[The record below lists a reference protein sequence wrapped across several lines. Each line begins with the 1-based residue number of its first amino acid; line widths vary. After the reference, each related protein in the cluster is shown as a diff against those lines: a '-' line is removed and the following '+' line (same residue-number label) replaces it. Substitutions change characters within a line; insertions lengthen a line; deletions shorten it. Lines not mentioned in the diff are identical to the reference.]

1 MDYDLPEKYEIIK
14 IIGKGTY
21 GTVVSAINKETN
33 SNVAIKKLSKI
44 EDIIDAKR
52 VLREIKIMKN
62 LTHENILGLL
72 DVVYIPHETET
83 LGEVYLVM
91 ELMETDLNRVIRSKQ
106 ELTEDHITYFTYQIL
121 RAFKFIHSA
130 NIIHRDLKP
139 SNILLDEN

>member
-91 ELMETDLNRVIRSKQ
+91 ELMQTDLNRVIRSKQ